1 MSQDSPDKSAKN
13 ASEPSPAQDKPTSD
27 SFQTGSDEAKNK
39 KEDFDTANVAPK
51 STLTPYLLLL
61 LREQLHGYALW
72 ERLVAMGIP
81 GLQPSD
87 RATIYRM
94 LRQLEEDG
102 KITSSWDTTENHGPA
117 RRVYSLTDAGESWLK
132 VWADGLEQYR
142 KSLDFF
148 FNMYSGGFFPN
159 PFTAFNGP
167 DQNHPTGRNPK
178 DTRK

>member
-1 MSQDSPDKSAKN
+1 MSQNSPDRSSKN
-13 ASEPSPAQDKPTSD
+13 TAQQPTSED
-27 SFQTGSDEAKNK
+27 DQVPKNVGTDK
-39 KEDFDTANVAPK
+39 KEDVEAANVAPK

-61 LREQLHGYALW
+61 LRQQLHGYALW
-72 ERLVAMGIP
+72 EKLVEMGIP

-102 KITSSWDTTENHGPA
+102 KISSKWDTTENHGPA
-117 RRVYSLTDAGESWLK
+117 RRVYSLTDAGEAWLK

-148 FNMYSGGFFPN
+148 FNMYSGGFFPD
-159 PFTAFNGP
+159 PFGAFKGAKP
-167 DQNHPTGRNPK
+167 PSSGTTSK
-178 DTRK
+178 DSKK